1 MAEEGNRSLRMLA
14 SALEKEQRGLEFY
27 KTAESKCANEL
38 GKDIFRMLAAEER
51 VHIARIKQIYGSL
64 EGGKSW
70 PGDWKSHKMENE
82 NLQKLFRER
91 MAGLGPKIR
100 AETGD
105 LEALDVGIEFEQG
118 AINFYEQELPR
129 ASDPLEREF
138 IEQMIWEERTHYRSL
153 SEIKQYLTDP
163 ESWFAEMERHGLD
176 GA

>member
-1 MAEEGNRSLRMLA
+1 MAEEGSRSLQMLA

-38 GKDIFRMLAAEER
+38 GEDIFRMLAAEEG
-51 VHIARIKQIYGSL
+51 VHITRIKEIYTSL
-64 EGGKSW
+64 EGGKAW

-91 MAGLGPKIR
+91 MAGLGSKVG

-105 LEALDVGIEFEQG
+105 LEALNVGIELEQG
-118 AINFYEQELPR
+118 AINFYEQELTR
-129 ASDPLEREF
+129 ASDQLEREF
-138 IEQMIWEERTHYRSL
+138 IEQMIREERSHYQSL